1 MVIFHCYVKLPE
13 GKWCPFHGSH
23 SDCIQL
29 DVFCRL
35 GPRSRAKFRRDSGE
49 VGLKHIAAKTSLK
62 DVEGISTSTDP
73 LLQL

>member
-1 MVIFHCYVKLPE
+1 MLNYQRVNGVLFTEATVI
-13 GKWCPFHGSH
+13 
-23 SDCIQL
+23 
-29 DVFCRL
+29 VFNLMFFVGL